1 MTKTMQSTLV
11 FKTIKTKTLAAII
24 AIAAAVALPQA
35 FHVLGAVSDLG
46 TALGETFL
54 PMHFAIFAVGF
65 FAGPVAGAV
74 AGALS
79 PLRAASP
86 LLSFWLTAMPKA
98 PMLPFMM
105 IELCVYGLVTGLLAN
120 VRMPVIGKLLIA
132 QIAGRG
138 VRALA
143 IVIGFYAFSSP
154 VAPAV
159 IVNSLLPGL
168 PGLILQWVILP
179 LLVFRVTQRD
189 AHES

>member
-74 AGALS
+74 AGAL
-79 PLRAASP
+79 SP